1 MISEIAIDGP
11 QKLLGKDGKT
21 EYVIREVTMRDL
33 NAVIEINRKVLP
45 ENYPPWFFVEHIEQ
59 YPKAFIVAEVGG
71 KVVGYVMSRVEF
83 GWSYI
88 AKGKTAKKGHIVSV
102 GVLPEARR
110 LGIATAMLVVA
121 PIQGATYLDLLRRS
135 ARELSQM
142 GFPIYAVGSPT
153 TLLEE
158 YRFDTIL
165 EIVLEA
171 KMAMLSRCKA
181 AHTADSRLT
190 SRRMA
195 STAPSACWAMYKV
208 SGSANSGAVSMMTTS

>member
-110 LGIATAMLVVA
+110 LGIATAMMLRALKALKNYYDTTEVYLEVRVSNTPAISLYEKLGFRVVGRIPRYYSDGEDA
-121 PIQGATYLDLLRRS
+121 YIM
-135 ARELSQM
+135 ARPL
-142 GFPIYAVGSPT
+142 
-153 TLLEE
+153 
-158 YRFDTIL
+158 
-165 EIVLEA
+165 
-171 KMAMLSRCKA
+171 
-181 AHTADSRLT
+181 
-190 SRRMA
+190 
-195 STAPSACWAMYKV
+195 
-208 SGSANSGAVSMMTTS
+208 